1 MGTLLLRLAAPL
13 QSWGEDSKFET
24 RRTRREPT
32 KSGVIGL
39 LAAALG
45 RRRDEPLDDLK
56 SLRFAVRV
64 DQEGELLRDFH
75 TASNAKS
82 NYLTERYYLSGTSF
96 QEGKLPR
103 GFHMAREEET
113 DYVTERYYLSD
124 AVFLAGLES
133 GDEEFLRKLD
143 AALRAPAFP
152 LFLGRRSCP
161 PTPPLS
167 LGVTSE
173 PLEKALT
180 AAPRQTPE
188 WRRRFDDASEASLR
202 AVFDADPGACGAA
215 RLKDLPVSF
224 SPKRRQYAY
233 RACEERLLSRQK
245 QEENDVQ
252 GSQEP

>member
-1 MGTLLLRLAAPL
+1 MATLLLRLAAPL

-45 RRRDEPLDDLK
+45 RRRDKPLDDLR

-75 TASNAKS
+75 TARNAK
-82 NYLTERYYLSGTSF
+82 T
-96 QEGKLPR
+96 
-103 GFHMAREEET
+103 A
-113 DYVTERYYLSD
+113 YVTERYYLAD

-133 GDEEFLRKLD
+133 GDEEFLRSLD

-167 LGVTSE
+167 LGVTPE
-173 PLEKALT
+173 LLEEALA
-180 AAPRQTPE
+180 AAPRQSSE
-188 WRRRFDDASEASLR
+188 WMRRFDGTGGASLR
-202 AVFDADPGACGAA
+202 AVFDAPPGACGAA
-215 RLKDLPVSF
+215 RLKDSPASF
-224 SPKRRQYAY
+224 DPRRRLYVY
-233 RACEERLLSRQK
+233 RPCEERLISPEK
-245 QEENDVQ
+245 QEQNDVQ

>member
-45 RRRDEPLDDLK
+45 RRRDEPLDDLRG
-56 SLRFAVRV
+56 LRFAVRV

-75 TASNAKS
+75 TARNEKTA
-82 NYLTERYYLSGTSF
+82 
-96 QEGKLPR
+96 
-103 GFHMAREEET
+103 
-113 DYVTERYYLSD
+113 YVTERYYLAD

-161 PTPPLS
+161 PTPPLP

-173 PLEKALT
+173 PLEKALA
-180 AAPRQTPE
+180 AAPCQISE
-188 WRRRFDDASEASLR
+188 WMNWKRRFDDAGEAPLR
-202 AVFDADPGACGAA
+202 AVFDAAPGAYGAA
-215 RLKDLPVSF
+215 RIKDMPVSF

-233 RACEERLLSRQK
+233 RAGEERFIAL
-245 QEENDVQ
+245 NDPETNDTQ
-252 GSQEP
+252 NSQEP

>member
-75 TASNAKS
+75 TASNPKS
-82 NYLTERYYLSGTSF
+82 NYLTERDYLSGTVF
-96 QEGKLPR
+96 QERKLPR
-103 GFHMAREEET
+103 GLHMAREEET
-113 DYVTERYYLSD
+113 DYVTERYYLAD

-180 AAPRQTPE
+180 AAPRQNPE
-188 WRRRFDDASEASLR
+188 WRRRFDDAGEASLR
-202 AVFDADPGACGAA
+202 AMFDADPGACGAA
-215 RLKDLPVSF
+215 RLKDSPMSF
-224 SPKRRQYAY
+224 DPRHRLYSY
-233 RACEERLLSRQK
+233 RACEERLIPLK
-245 QEENDVQ
+245 EQEKNDVQ

>member
-24 RRTRREPT
+24 RRTRKEPT

-75 TASNAKS
+75 MAK
-82 NYLTERYYLSGTSF
+82 
-96 QEGKLPR
+96 
-103 GFHMAREEET
+103 EEENA
-113 DYVTERYYLSD
+113 YLTERYYLSD

-161 PTPPLS
+161 PTLPLS

-180 AAPRQTPE
+180 AAPRQNPE
-188 WRRRFDDASEASLR
+188 WRRRFDDAGEASLR
-202 AVFDADPGACGAA
+202 AVFDAAPGDCGAA

-224 SPKRRQYAY
+224 SPERRQYAY
-233 RACEERLLSRQK
+233 RACEERLLPRQK

>member
-13 QSWGEDSKFET
+13 QSWGENSRFEA

-64 DQEGELLRDFH
+64 DREGELLRDFH
-75 TASNAKS
+75 TARNEKTA
-82 NYLTERYYLSGTSF
+82 
-96 QEGKLPR
+96 
-103 GFHMAREEET
+103 
-113 DYVTERYYLSD
+113 YVTERYYLAD

-167 LGVTSE
+167 LGVVPEPLAEALAAAPLQTSE
-173 PLEKALT
+173 WA
-180 AAPRQTPE
+180 
-188 WRRRFDDASEASLR
+188 RRFDDKDETPLR
-202 AVFDADPGACGAA
+202 AVFDADSVVCGSA
-215 RLKDLPVSF
+215 RLKDLPESF
-224 SPKRRQYAY
+224 DSRRRLYSY
-233 RACEERLLSRQK
+233 RACEERFIARKEPETKDAQ
-245 QEENDVQ
+245 N
-252 GSQEP
+252 SQEP

>member
-1 MGTLLLRLAAPL
+1 MATLLLRLAAPL

-45 RRRDEPLDDLK
+45 RRRDEPLDDLIR
-56 SLRFAVRV
+56 LRFAVRV

-75 TASNAKS
+75 TARNAK
-82 NYLTERYYLSGTSF
+82 T
-96 QEGKLPR
+96 
-103 GFHMAREEET
+103 A
-113 DYVTERYYLSD
+113 YVTERYYLAD

-133 GDEEFLRKLD
+133 EDEEFLRSLD

-167 LGVTSE
+167 LGVTPES
-173 PLEKALT
+173 LEEALA
-180 AAPRQTPE
+180 AAPRQSSE
-188 WRRRFDDASEASLR
+188 WRRRFDGTDEAPLR
-202 AVFDADPGACGAA
+202 AVFDAVPGACGAA
-215 RLKDLPVSF
+215 RIKDSPASF
-224 SPKRRQYAY
+224 DPRRRLYVY
-233 RACEERLLSRQK
+233 RPCEERLISPEK
-245 QEENDVQ
+245 QEKNDERAP
-252 GSQEP
+252 QEP

>member
-45 RRRDEPLDDLK
+45 RRRDEPLDDLRG
-56 SLRFAVRV
+56 LRFAVRV

-75 TASNAKS
+75 TARNEKTA
-82 NYLTERYYLSGTSF
+82 YITERYYL
-96 QEGKLPR
+96 
-103 GFHMAREEET
+103 A
-113 DYVTERYYLSD
+113 D
-124 AVFLAGLES
+124 AVFLAGFES

-173 PLEKALT
+173 PLEKALA
-180 AAPRQTPE
+180 AAPCQISE
-188 WRRRFDDASEASLR
+188 WMKWKRRFDDAGEAPMR
-202 AVFDADPGACGAA
+202 AVFDASHNAYGAA
-215 RLKDLPVSF
+215 RLKDMPVSF
-224 SPKRRQYAY
+224 SPKRRQYDY
-233 RACEERLLSRQK
+233 RAYEERCIAPNES
-245 QEENDVQ
+245 ETNDAQ
-252 GSQEP
+252 NSQEP

>member
-24 RRTRREPT
+24 RRTRMEPT

-64 DQEGELLRDFH
+64 DQEGELLRDLH
-75 TASNAKS
+75 TARKAKI
-82 NYLTERYYLSGTSF
+82 NYL
-96 QEGKLPR
+96 
-103 GFHMAREEET
+103 
-113 DYVTERYYLSD
+113 TERYYLSD

-133 GDEEFLRKLD
+133 GDEEFLLKLD

-180 AAPRQTPE
+180 AAPRQNPE
-188 WRRRFDDASEASLR
+188 WRRRFDDAGEASLR

-215 RLKDLPVSF
+215 RLKDSPMSF
-224 SPKRRQYAY
+224 DPRRRLYSY
-233 RACEERLLSRQK
+233 RACEERSIPRK
-245 QEENDVQ
+245 EQEKNDVQ

>member
-45 RRRDEPLDDLK
+45 RRRDEPLDDLR

-64 DQEGELLRDFH
+64 DQEGELLRDLH
-75 TASNAKS
+75 TAQNTKD
-82 NYLTERYYLSGTSF
+82 NYLTERYYL
-96 QEGKLPR
+96 
-103 GFHMAREEET
+103 A
-113 DYVTERYYLSD
+113 D
-124 AVFLAGLES
+124 AVFLAGFES

-173 PLEKALT
+173 PLEKALA
-180 AAPRQTPE
+180 AAPRQISE
-188 WRRRFDDASEASLR
+188 WMKWKRRFDDAGEAPMR
-202 AVFDADPGACGAA
+202 AVFDASHNAYGAA
-215 RLKDLPVSF
+215 RLKDMPASF
-224 SPKRRQYAY
+224 SPKRRQYDY
-233 RACEERLLSRQK
+233 RAYEERCIAPNES
-245 QEENDVQ
+245 ETNDAQ
-252 GSQEP
+252 NSQEP

>member
-45 RRRDEPLDDLK
+45 RGRDEPLDDLRG
-56 SLRFAVRV
+56 LRFAVRV

-75 TASNAKS
+75 TARNEKTA
-82 NYLTERYYLSGTSF
+82 YITERYYL
-96 QEGKLPR
+96 
-103 GFHMAREEET
+103 A
-113 DYVTERYYLSD
+113 D
-124 AVFLAGLES
+124 AVFLAGFES

-173 PLEKALT
+173 PLEKALA
-180 AAPRQTPE
+180 AAPCQISE
-188 WRRRFDDASEASLR
+188 WMKWKRRFDDAGEAPMR
-202 AVFDADPGACGAA
+202 AVFDASHNAYGAA
-215 RLKDLPVSF
+215 RLKDMPASF

-233 RACEERLLSRQK
+233 RAYEERCIAPNES
-245 QEENDVQ
+245 ETNDAQ
-252 GSQEP
+252 NSQEP

>member
-75 TASNAKS
+75 TARNAK
-82 NYLTERYYLSGTSF
+82 T
-96 QEGKLPR
+96 
-103 GFHMAREEET
+103 A
-113 DYVTERYYLSD
+113 YVTERYYLAD

-188 WRRRFDDASEASLR
+188 WRRRFDDAGEASLR

-233 RACEERLLSRQK
+233 RACEERLLPRQK

>member
-45 RRRDEPLDDLK
+45 RRRDEPLDDLR

-75 TASNAKS
+75 TARNEKTA
-82 NYLTERYYLSGTSF
+82 
-96 QEGKLPR
+96 
-103 GFHMAREEET
+103 
-113 DYVTERYYLSD
+113 YVTERYYLAD

-133 GDEEFLRKLD
+133 EDEEFLRKLD
-143 AALRAPAFP
+143 DALRAPAFP

-167 LGVTSE
+167 LGVTPE
-173 PLEKALT
+173 PLVEALT
-180 AAPRQTPE
+180 AAPRQISE
-188 WRRRFDDASEASLR
+188 WMKWKRRFDDTDEAPMR
-202 AVFDADPGACGAA
+202 AVFDAAPGACSAA
-215 RLKDLPVSF
+215 RLKDMPVSF
-224 SPKRRQYAY
+224 SPERRRYEY
-233 RACEERLLSRQK
+233 RACEERFLARQ
-245 QEENDVQ
+245 ETTTNDAQ
-252 GSQEP
+252 DSQEP

>member
-24 RRTRREPT
+24 RRTRKEPT

-75 TASNAKS
+75 TARNAK
-82 NYLTERYYLSGTSF
+82 
-96 QEGKLPR
+96 
-103 GFHMAREEET
+103 AA
-113 DYVTERYYLSD
+113 YVTERYYLSD

-143 AALRAPAFP
+143 AALCAPAFP

-173 PLEKALT
+173 HLEKALT
-180 AAPRQTPE
+180 AAPRQNPE
-188 WRRRFDDASEASLR
+188 WRRRFDDAGEASLR
-202 AVFDADPGACGAA
+202 AVFDAAPGACGAA

-233 RACEERLLSRQK
+233 RACEERLLSRKK
-245 QEENDVQ
+245 QEENDEQ

>member
-45 RRRDEPLDDLK
+45 RRRDEPIDDLRG
-56 SLRFAVRV
+56 LRFAVRV
-64 DQEGELLRDFH
+64 DQEGELLRDLH
-75 TASNAKS
+75 TARNAKI
-82 NYLTERYYLSGTSF
+82 NYLTERYYL
-96 QEGKLPR
+96 
-103 GFHMAREEET
+103 A
-113 DYVTERYYLSD
+113 D

-133 GDEEFLRKLD
+133 GDEEFLSKLD

-173 PLEKALT
+173 SLEKAL
-180 AAPRQTPE
+180 AAVPRQISE
-188 WRRRFDDASEASLR
+188 WMKWKRRFDDAGEAPLR
-202 AVFDADPGACGAA
+202 AVFDAAPGAYGAA
-215 RLKDLPVSF
+215 RIKDMPVSF

-233 RACEERLLSRQK
+233 RAGEERFIALNESGT
-245 QEENDVQ
+245 NDTQ
-252 GSQEP
+252 NSQEP

>member
-75 TASNAKS
+75 TARNAK
-82 NYLTERYYLSGTSF
+82 T
-96 QEGKLPR
+96 
-103 GFHMAREEET
+103 A
-113 DYVTERYYLSD
+113 YVTERYYLSD

-180 AAPRQTPE
+180 AAPRQNPE
-188 WRRRFDDASEASLR
+188 WRRRFDDAGEASLR

-215 RLKDLPVSF
+215 RLKDSPMSF
-224 SPKRRQYAY
+224 DPRRRLYSY
-233 RACEERLLSRQK
+233 RACEERLISRK
-245 QEENDVQ
+245 EQEKNDVQ

>member
-75 TASNAKS
+75 TARNAK
-82 NYLTERYYLSGTSF
+82 T
-96 QEGKLPR
+96 
-103 GFHMAREEET
+103 A
-113 DYVTERYYLSD
+113 YVTERYYLSD

-161 PTPPLS
+161 PTQPLS
-167 LGVTSE
+167 LGVTAE

-180 AAPRQTPE
+180 AAPRQNPE
-188 WRRRFDDASEASLR
+188 WRRRFDDAGEASLR

-215 RLKDLPVSF
+215 RLKDSPMSF
-224 SPKRRQYAY
+224 DPRRRLYSY
-233 RACEERLLSRQK
+233 RACEERLIPLK
-245 QEENDVQ
+245 EQEKNDVQ
-252 GSQEP
+252 DSQEP

>member
-24 RRTRREPT
+24 RRTRKEPT

-75 TASNAKS
+75 MAK
-82 NYLTERYYLSGTSF
+82 
-96 QEGKLPR
+96 
-103 GFHMAREEET
+103 EEEENA
-113 DYVTERYYLSD
+113 YLTERYYLSD

-161 PTPPLS
+161 PTLPLS

-180 AAPRQTPE
+180 AAPRQNPE
-188 WRRRFDDASEASLR
+188 WMRRFEDAGEASLR
-202 AVFDADPGACGAA
+202 AMFDADPGVCGAA

-224 SPKRRQYAY
+224 SLERRQYAY
-233 RACEERLLSRQK
+233 RACEERLLPRQK

-252 GSQEP
+252 GFQEP